1 MQEKGENDEYKMEK
15 RNRKKISIKMK
26 KENEK
31 IEGERGKEE
40 YKIAGERGKGGV

>member
-1 MQEKGENDEYKMEK
+1 MEK

-26 KENEK
+26 KDNEK
-31 IEGERGKEE
+31 RIERLKEKGEKEE